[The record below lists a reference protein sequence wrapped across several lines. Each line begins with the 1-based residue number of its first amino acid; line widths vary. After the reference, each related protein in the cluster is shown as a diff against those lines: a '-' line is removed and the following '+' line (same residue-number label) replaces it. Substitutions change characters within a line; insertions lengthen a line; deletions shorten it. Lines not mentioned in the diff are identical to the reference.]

1 MMVQSRPH
9 HLRYQWSQIST
20 VVFILF
26 LNHIH
31 HHTYFN
37 NSYVHIQVFPILHH
51 HIMKLLLAFKSF
63 LPRRLI
69 VGIGS
74 ENWFAAGCQFGSEN
88 CTAVGATVSLH
99 NAQLGS
105 EYHFAAG
112 GSAAAAKQNFA
123 AQHTNRQRISNRCRR
138 FSCGSETEFRCA
150 THKSAANINSL
161 QQVQL
166 RQRNRISLR
175 NTQIDSEYQ
184 FQHNHHSRTH

>member
-1 MMVQSRPH
+1 V
-9 HLRYQWSQIST
+9 
-20 VVFILF
+20 
-26 LNHIH
+26 
-31 HHTYFN
+31 
-37 NSYVHIQVFPILHH
+37 
-51 HIMKLLLAFKSF
+51 
-63 LPRRLI
+63 
-69 VGIGS
+69 
-74 ENWFAAGCQFGSEN
+74 N

-123 AQHTNRQRISNRCRR
+123 AQHTNRERISNRCRR
-138 FSCGSETEFRCA
+138 FSCVSETEFRCA

-175 NTQIDSEYQ
+175 NTQIGSEYQ
-184 FQHNHHSRTH
+184 FTAGGSVAAAKQNFAAQHTIGSINFSTIITVEHINSSSKHHSRTH